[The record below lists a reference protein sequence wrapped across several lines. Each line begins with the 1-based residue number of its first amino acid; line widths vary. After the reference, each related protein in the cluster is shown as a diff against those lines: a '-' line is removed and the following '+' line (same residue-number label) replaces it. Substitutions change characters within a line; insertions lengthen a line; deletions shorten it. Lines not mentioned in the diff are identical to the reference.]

1 MSRKAGTGGSGCGGG
16 RPPGLTFPTCSGG
29 EGLLPQS
36 DPEPQGLIV
45 ALGSHRQDVRFDG
58 VGRRSILSDF
68 PCPTERILP
77 LLGTLGFLLLA
88 RCFLPCSP
96 FPIPSLTPKT
106 QHRPTPL
113 EEGPTSRLRLFSAS
127 SLCPFSSHL
136 PVIPR
141 RLDHVS
147 ILRFCISA
155 LFCPGTVARPSPV
168 SSPSRDNSRGSEDRH
183 CGQV

>member
-1 MSRKAGTGGSGCGGG
+1 MWETDICGWIHDAVSDLGALVAEAVAGGPVGLWG
-16 RPPGLTFPTCSGG
+16 RQTPPGLTFPTCSGG

-58 VGRRSILSDF
+58 VGSRSILSIF
-68 PCPTERILP
+68 PCSTERILP
-77 LLGTLGFLLLA
+77 LLGILGFLLLA
-88 RCFLPCSP
+88 CALSHAPP
-96 FPIPSLTPKT
+96 FPSHHQ
-106 QHRPTPL
+106 QHPRRNTDLPPWWRD
-113 EEGPTSRLRLFSAS
+113 PRHVSDSSVS

-136 PVIPR
+136 PVAPR

-155 LFCPGTVARPSPV
+155 RFVLA
-168 SSPSRDNSRGSEDRH
+168 
-183 CGQV
+183 Q